1 MSPKGSWR
9 SHGTQH
15 FKKLRLNLDIFTAKL
30 CHGKGVMQDC
40 AAGARYATFFLSPCC
55 MLPFPSTFDQL
66 SPARWYLKK
75 FPITP
80 YRVDGIPKKNPGST
94 RYPSTHRPGYLS
106 RWVDGS
112 MEKKKKGGQKHGLMG
127 RWLGWGLDEK
137 SELKKKS
144 SDTKKGVTLIK
155 LDSYSRQLILITRLE
170 KGGKIIFVE
179 RSQKQCM
186 RSEFWRK

>member
-1 MSPKGSWR
+1 MSPKGSRR

-30 CHGKGVMQDC
+30 CHGKGVMQAC

-80 YRVDGIPKKNPGST
+80 YRVDGIPKKIPRIMHMVYPQIVKTPDFCVFLHFLVPKNPTQGSKF
-94 RYPSTHRPGYLS
+94 S
-106 RWVDGS
+106 R
-112 MEKKKKGGQKHGLMG
+112 KKKFFFFDFSILTRRCPIQNAPVVQKMAG
-127 RWLGWGLDEK
+127 E
-137 SELKKKS
+137 
-144 SDTKKGVTLIK
+144 
-155 LDSYSRQLILITRLE
+155 
-170 KGGKIIFVE
+170 
-179 RSQKQCM
+179 
-186 RSEFWRK
+186 